1 MNTSIKYNKK
11 HTPGRSFKVIKKHH
25 ELVYKEFQE
34 EIKQEQGKCY
44 LSEQLWEEREGTIS
58 QKKKAFLEKDAH
70 SK

>member
-1 MNTSIKYNKK
+1 MFLEFWHLQHLCHILMNTSIKYIKK

-44 LSEQLWEEREGTIS
+44 LSEQL
-58 QKKKAFLEKDAH
+58 
-70 SK
+70 